1 MAILKSYANLLRSS
15 PLARTISWIIVVASA
30 IFIFGILGRNA
41 KRKPVIDSIIPMIG
55 SPGDEMTIEGSGF
68 GDSRGTSS
76 VEIAGSKITA
86 SGYSLW
92 SDKKIKFIIPPNAQD
107 GLVIVGTSAGKSE
120 PAFFANENGIP
131 VAAIASPITSIPVI
145 ASISAESAVTGQTI
159 IIRGINFGSSKG
171 KSKVYFTA
179 NRDETSSLHSSEQ
192 NENQDKNNIFIPA
205 TETDFDYIAWT
216 DSEISVKIPDGA
228 SSGSVFIET
237 PHGTSAA
244 KKINVN
250 FPYGKKQYSNR
261 RTYVIQIAADIS
273 NHVASQES
281 SILLYI
287 PKPAVSSFQPFVE
300 LNEVYPEPF
309 IVDDAFDIIHNKQ
322 LNKITNNK
330 QRFSQTFIVSTFGIK
345 GNFNPK
351 NLGQYKDKG
360 GILYTKNTSADACV
374 PSDSKAV
381 SSLLETIAGR
391 EKNPYRQAK
400 LIYNFMTENYEV
412 SEKVRTGNISPLDL
426 IRRKKGDA
434 YDFAILYTA
443 LCRAAGIPS
452 VPVAGILAQDKS
464 NVTPHWWTEIYF
476 EEYGWLPVDVSLG
489 AGLPFS
495 SFIEIADPKEFYFGN
510 LDNQHIAFS
519 RGWHQIKQSSVNSKI
534 VYRPRT
540 YALQSL
546 WEEAGDKTSSYSSL
560 WNNPVIQ
567 GIY

>member
-1 MAILKSYANLLRSS
+1 M
-15 PLARTISWIIVVASA
+15 
-30 IFIFGILGRNA
+30 
-41 KRKPVIDSIIPMIG
+41 
-55 SPGDEMTIEGSGF
+55 
-68 GDSRGTSS
+68 
-76 VEIAGSKITA
+76 
-86 SGYSLW
+86 
-92 SDKKIKFIIPPNAQD
+92 
-107 GLVIVGTSAGKSE
+107 
-120 PAFFANENGIP
+120 
-131 VAAIASPITSIPVI
+131 
-145 ASISAESAVTGQTI
+145 
-159 IIRGINFGSSKG
+159 
-171 KSKVYFTA
+171 
-179 NRDETSSLHSSEQ
+179 
-192 NENQDKNNIFIPA
+192 
-205 TETDFDYIAWT
+205 
-216 DSEISVKIPDGA
+216 KIPDGA

-381 SSLLETIAGR
+381 SSLIETIVGR

-519 RGWHQIKQSSVNSKI
+519 RGWHQIKQSSLNSKI

>member
-30 IFIFGILGRNA
+30 IFILGILGRNV
-41 KRKPVIDSIIPMIG
+41 KRKPVIDSITPMIG

-92 SDKKIKFIIPPNAQD
+92 SDKKIKFIIPSNAQD

-131 VAAIASPITSIPVI
+131 VAAITSPVTSVPVI

-159 IIRGINFGSSKG
+159 TIRGTNFGPSKG
-171 KSKVYFTA
+171 KSKIYFTA

-205 TETDFDYIAWT
+205 SETDFDYIAWT

-228 SSGSVFIET
+228 SSGSIFIET

-309 IVDDAFDIIHNKQ
+309 IIDDTFDIIHNKQ
-322 LNKITNNK
+322 LNKM
-330 QRFSQTFIVSTFGIK
+330 
-345 GNFNPK
+345 
-351 NLGQYKDKG
+351 GQYKDKG

-381 SSLLETIAGR
+381 SSLLETIVGR

-400 LIYNFMTENYEV
+400 LIYDFMTENYEV
-412 SEKVRTGNISPLDL
+412 SEKIRTGNISPLDL

-443 LCRAAGIPS
+443 LCRATGIPS

-476 EEYGWLPVDVSLG
+476 EGYGWLPVDISLG
-489 AGLPFS
+489 AGLSFS

-519 RGWHQIKQSSVNSKI
+519 RGWHQIKQSSLNSKI

-546 WEEAGDKTSSYSSL
+546 WEEAGDKTSSYSFL